1 MFNYMLSFET
11 AGFLASL
18 IACFVGIY
26 RCGAL
31 CNFGYSYFTKLFE
44 LIFHYYLGNVLN
56 NFQISLEIS
65 FAFER
70 IRILSN
76 KKTKSKLRF
85 RYQVIVTMF
94 VALVVT
100 LPNYLVTRSIV
111 PFGIVTGT
119 DQILY
124 QISVSSFAQNEY
136 WQIILL
142 AIGSVRALLFIII
155 FVLNMIVIYKF
166 KQFMLKK
173 KKLLAKKNSASG
185 PSISTGRQKIIKE
198 TTKEIKKE
206 NRITKVVVVTS
217 LNYLIGNAPIGIALL
232 IFQQLGS
239 TSLLYSYFASV
250 GILVVAFSHGSYIF
264 LYFLYNPTYKKY
276 LLEFF
281 SR

>member
-1 MFNYMLSFET
+1 
-11 AGFLASL
+11 
-18 IACFVGIY
+18 
-26 RCGAL
+26 
-31 CNFGYSYFTKLFE
+31 
-44 LIFHYYLGNVLN
+44 
-56 NFQISLEIS
+56 
-65 FAFER
+65 
-70 IRILSN
+70 
-76 KKTKSKLRF
+76 
-85 RYQVIVTMF
+85 MF

-100 LPNYLVTRSIV
+100 LPNYLVTRCIV